1 MKRLNPGA
9 DVKRC
14 LALLVACAPLAL
26 VGPSSAL
33 ADFPSGAPDRFLI
46 VAGGTAATLG
56 TGVALGRNEGALSK
70 MLVFED
76 FFNIPIHSQFAR
88 IESSWKFGGRHYLDV
103 GYVSIDRSGARQ
115 ADTDFAFGNYT
126 FHAGARVEGSFDSQF
141 LYTAYR
147 YDFLQ
152 EDKVRISG
160 SAGISAERLAAGV
173 TTSAG
178 ATDSNGNAVNGE
190 VSQSAQLSL
199 PVPLVGLQLDWA
211 LSPKFELETHSRL
224 FSLAYNNFRGSQI
237 DSAVRL
243 YWLFHRNAGIGA
255 GYDKASINMP
265 QFSSGGQT
273 MRFAYNIEGLS
284 LYLRGSF

>member
-1 MKRLNPGA
+1 
-9 DVKRC
+9 VKRC
-14 LALLVACAPLAL
+14 LALLAACVPLAL
-26 VGPSSAL
+26 IGPSPVH
-33 ADFPSGAPDRFLI
+33 ADFPPGVPDRFQVI
-46 VAGGTAATLG
+46 AGGTWATLG

-76 FFNIPIHSQFAR
+76 FFDIPIHSQFAR
-88 IESSWKFGGRHYLDV
+88 VEGSWKFGGRHYLDA

-115 ADTDFAFGNYT
+115 ANTDFTFGDYT
-126 FHAGARVEGSFDSQF
+126 FHAGARIEGSFASQF

-173 TTSAG
+173 TTTAG
-178 ATDSNGNAVNGE
+178 ATDSNGNAVSGE
-190 VSQSAQLSL
+190 VAQSAQLSL

-211 LSPKFELETHSRL
+211 LSPKFELQTHSRL
-224 FSLAYNNFRGSQI
+224 FALDYNNFRGSQV

-243 YWLFHRNAGIGA
+243 FWFFHRNASVGA
-255 GYDKASINMP
+255 GYDKLSINMP

-273 MRFAYNIEGLS
+273 MRFAYDIGGLS